1 MAILYLVCFY
11 WFFKLVSGKLGF
23 HVKYMKLFIYVLRM
37 KDIKYNIKLLRVIA
51 ETL

>member
-23 HVKYMKLFIYVLRM
+23 HVKYMKIVYICT
-37 KDIKYNIKLLRVIA
+37 KDERYQI
-51 ETL
+51 